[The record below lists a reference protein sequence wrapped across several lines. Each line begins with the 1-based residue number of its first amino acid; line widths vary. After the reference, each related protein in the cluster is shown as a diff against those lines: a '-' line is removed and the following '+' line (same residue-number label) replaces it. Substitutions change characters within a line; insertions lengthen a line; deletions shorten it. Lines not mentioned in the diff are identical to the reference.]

1 MKRFLLLLLSIL
13 SLSSLAQDNYQ
24 YRITSFMSEDAT
36 KTFTYQY
43 AEPTGADLR
52 SVHEINL
59 LETPVWELIDS
70 LHYDAEGRIIQIA
83 THQCFDGEWRRV
95 CWIDY
100 TYNEMGLKETRKN
113 YNDFNDGYGGVL
125 GGIYYY
131 YYDEEG
137 RMTNWLLDFD
147 NYEFQKGELT
157 YNEDG
162 LLESELIMQDP
173 FIGVMENYGLIE
185 YYYDESGNNTEII
198 TKTWGYT
205 DWGYSSLQFNT
216 YDEAGNCIEIVS
228 SNASGVAQEKR
239 IYNYDMNVLAENVYY
254 FPNPENK
261 FPTTPQMYN
270 MVTSYEHWVINQ
282 NNGELSFA
290 GNFNFTYEQIGE
302 DSGSNPADV
311 DIAIEAIDAN
321 SIKATVTPN
330 EYTTE
335 YHIGNVSKD
344 IFDQVGIESLVQALQ
359 ADLNP
364 QTGVKEFIYS
374 ELTPETEYVVIVTA
388 KNDADEWVTE
398 TETIKTLEVGYED
411 IEAAIFNI
419 YPNPAQDFIM
429 IDSENIN
436 YVEVVD
442 IYGRIVSASEVN
454 GKTRI
459 EMSDFADGIYY
470 VRLHSNGEATIQK
483 VVKN

>member
-1 MKRFLLLLLSIL
+1 MKRFLPLLLVLL
-13 SLSSLAQDNYQ
+13 ALPTLAQNDYQ
-24 YRITSFMSEDAT
+24 YRISSFMSEDAT

-52 SVHEINL
+52 GVHEINL
-59 LETPVWELIDS
+59 LEIPVWELIDS

-125 GGIYYY
+125 GGTYYY

-137 RMTNWLLDFD
+137 KMTNWLLDFD
-147 NYEFQKGELT
+147 NYDFQQGELT

-173 FIGVMENYGLIE
+173 FIGVMDNYGLIE
-185 YYYDESGNNTEII
+185 YYYDENGNNTEII

-205 DWGYSSLQFNT
+205 DWVYSSLQFNT

-239 IYNYDMNVLAENVYY
+239 TYNYDMNVLAENVYY

-261 FPTTPQMYN
+261 FPTMPQMHN
-270 MVTSYEHWVINQ
+270 MLSSCEQWTFNQ
-282 NNGELSFA
+282 DTGNLSLTGEYII
-290 GNFNFTYEQIGE
+290 TYEQIG
-302 DSGSNPADV
+302 DV
-311 DIAIEAIDAN
+311 DLSVSIDVPATTIDTTAIELNANVIGGTGNYTYSWAPAELLDDATIQN
-321 SIKATVTPN
+321 PTATFEEDGIYTFTVTVN
-330 EYTTE
+330 DGEATAEASVTIE
-335 YHIGNVSKD
+335 VVAFIGVEENILNNVS
-344 IFDQVGIESLVQALQ
+344 
-359 ADLNP
+359 
-364 QTGVKEFIYS
+364 
-374 ELTPETEYVVIVTA
+374 
-388 KNDADEWVTE
+388 
-398 TETIKTLEVGYED
+398 
-411 IEAAIFNI
+411 I
-419 YPNPAQDFIM
+419 YPNPAEDFIM
-429 IDSENIN
+429 INSEN
-436 YVEVVD
+436 VEFAEVID
-442 IYGRIVSASEVN
+442 IYGRVITASEIN
-454 GKTRI
+454 GETRI
-459 EMSDFADGIYY
+459 DMSNFANGIYY
-470 VRLHSNGEATIQK
+470 VRLHRNGETAVQK

>member
-1 MKRFLLLLLSIL
+1 MKRFLPLLLVLL
-13 SLSSLAQDNYQ
+13 ALPTLAQNDYQ
-24 YRITSFMSEDAT
+24 YRISSFMSEDAT
-36 KTFTYQY
+36 KSYTYQY

-52 SVHEINL
+52 GIHEINL
-59 LETPVWELIDS
+59 LEIPVWELIDS

-125 GGIYYY
+125 GGTYYY

-147 NYEFQKGELT
+147 NYEFQEGELT

-173 FIGVMENYGLIE
+173 FIGVMDNYGLIE
-185 YYYDESGNNTEII
+185 YYYDENGNNTEII

-228 SNASGVAQEKR
+228 ANASGVVQEKR
-239 IYNYDMNVLAENVYY
+239 TYNYDMNVLADNVYY

-261 FPTTPQMYN
+261 FPTMPQMHN
-270 MVTSYEHWVINQ
+270 MVTSYEQWVINQ
-282 NNGELSFA
+282 NNGELSFS
-290 GNFNFTYEQIGE
+290 GNFLFSYDEIG
-302 DSGSNPADV
+302 DV
-311 DIAIEAIDAN
+311 DLSVSIDVPATTIDTTVIELNANVIGGTGNYTYSWTPAELLDDATIQN
-321 SIKATVTPN
+321 PTATFEEDGIYTFTVTVN
-330 EYTTE
+330 DGEATAEASVTIE
-335 YHIGNVSKD
+335 VVAFIGVEENILNNVS
-344 IFDQVGIESLVQALQ
+344 
-359 ADLNP
+359 
-364 QTGVKEFIYS
+364 
-374 ELTPETEYVVIVTA
+374 
-388 KNDADEWVTE
+388 
-398 TETIKTLEVGYED
+398 
-411 IEAAIFNI
+411 I
-419 YPNPAQDFIM
+419 YPNPAEDFIM
-429 IDSENIN
+429 INSEN
-436 YVEVVD
+436 VEFAEVID
-442 IYGRIVSASEVN
+442 IYGRVITASEIN
-454 GKTRI
+454 GETRI
-459 EMSDFADGIYY
+459 DMSDFANGIYY
-470 VRLHSNGEATIQK
+470 VRLHSNGETAVQK

>member
-1 MKRFLLLLLSIL
+1 MKRFLPLLLVLL
-13 SLSSLAQDNYQ
+13 ALPTLAQNDYQ
-24 YRITSFMSEDAT
+24 YRISSFMSEDAT
-36 KTFTYQY
+36 KSYTYQY

-52 SVHEINL
+52 GVHEINL
-59 LETPVWELIDS
+59 LEIPVWELIDS

-173 FIGVMENYGLIE
+173 FIGVMDNYGLIE
-185 YYYDESGNNTEII
+185 YYYDENGNNTEII

-205 DWGYSSLQFNT
+205 DWVYSSLQFNT

-239 IYNYDMNVLAENVYY
+239 TYNYDMNVLAENVYY

-261 FPTTPQMYN
+261 FPTMPQMHN
-270 MVTSYEHWVINQ
+270 MLSSCEQWTFNQ
-282 NNGELSFA
+282 DTGNLSLTGEYII
-290 GNFNFTYEQIGE
+290 TYEQIG
-302 DSGSNPADV
+302 DV
-311 DIAIEAIDAN
+311 DLSVSIDVPATTIDTTAIELNANVIGGTGNYTYSWAPAELLDDATIQN
-321 SIKATVTPN
+321 PTATFEEEGIYTFTVTVN
-330 EYTTE
+330 DGEATAEASVTIE
-335 YHIGNVSKD
+335 VVAFIGVEENILNNVS
-344 IFDQVGIESLVQALQ
+344 
-359 ADLNP
+359 
-364 QTGVKEFIYS
+364 
-374 ELTPETEYVVIVTA
+374 
-388 KNDADEWVTE
+388 
-398 TETIKTLEVGYED
+398 
-411 IEAAIFNI
+411 I
-419 YPNPAQDFIM
+419 YPNPAEDFIM
-429 IDSENIN
+429 INSEN
-436 YVEVVD
+436 VEFAEVID
-442 IYGRIVSASEVN
+442 IYGRVITASEIN
-454 GKTRI
+454 GETRI
-459 EMSDFADGIYY
+459 DMSNFANGIYY
-470 VRLHSNGEATIQK
+470 VRLHSNGETAVQK